1 MLRILSKS
9 PSETKTW
16 GKRLSEL
23 LRGDEVIA
31 LSGDLGSGKTT
42 FVKGLALGLG
52 VSEEYIGSP
61 SFTILNEYQGRL
73 VLFHFDFYRLGDL
86 QDLEGVGFWDYL
98 GQGVVV
104 VEWASKIP
112 VAIPEEALWI
122 HFEVLDSEKRY
133 LSFEGKKGRGKELVE
148 GLSLRSYNQSQF

>member
-1 MLRILSKS
+1 MWRILSES
-9 PSETKTW
+9 PDETKNW

-23 LRGDEVIA
+23 LKGDEVIA

-73 VLFHFDFYRLGDL
+73 PLFHFDFYRVQDL
-86 QDLEGVGFWDYL
+86 HDLEGVGFWDYL

-112 VAIPEEALWI
+112 TAIPEEALWVY
-122 HFEVLDSEKRY
+122 FEFFNAEKRY
-133 LSFEGKKGRGKELVE
+133 LTFEGKKGRGRELVE
-148 GLSLRSYNQSQF
+148 GLSYRAYNRS

>member
-1 MLRILSKS
+1 MWRILSES
-9 PSETKTW
+9 PDETKNW

-23 LRGDEVIA
+23 LKGDEVIA

-73 VLFHFDFYRLGDL
+73 PLFHFDFYRV
-86 QDLEGVGFWDYL
+86 QDL

-112 VAIPEEALWI
+112 TAIPEEALWVY
-122 HFEVLDSEKRY
+122 FEFFNAEKRY
-133 LSFEGKKGRGKELVE
+133 LTFEGKKGRGRELVE
-148 GLSLRSYNQSQF
+148 GLSYRAYNRS